1 MPDAAGRR
9 QFDVG
14 GKKTAE
20 AVHQE
25 IAREVDQLLS
35 VVFAGLRRTGHLD
48 LEAIETATRAAMHR
62 AGAGA
67 LNHLLK
73 ESGPVPA
80 KVACACGQAARYRE
94 RRSRNLL
101 TAVGPVRF
109 ERAYYCCS
117 SCSRGQS
124 PRDRELDILG
134 TGYSPGVRRMMAVVG
149 SDASF
154 DQGREQMALLA
165 GLEVTRKAVERHA
178 EAIGGDIARHEQTD
192 IQRAVQLD
200 LPDVAGSQIP
210 VLYIEMDG
218 TGVPVTAVET
228 QHRKGRNGDEP
239 AHTREVKLGCVF
251 TQTTTDQQGRPM
263 RDESSTTYS
272 GAIETA
278 EQFGRRIYSQAWR
291 RGWSRASKKVIIAD
305 GAVWIWNIADREFPG
320 AIQIVDLYHAREHL
334 WVLAGKLFSTDERR
348 RKRWATGLQKK
359 LDTGKIE
366 SLVRQLRSCPASSSD
381 ATELLRVE
389 ADYFERNRER
399 MRYPAFLR
407 QKLFVGSGVIEAG
420 CRTVVAKRLKQ
431 SGMFWT
437 VRGANAIIALR
448 CCRLNREFEDYWAL
462 RTRAA

>member
-1 MPDAAGRR
+1 
-9 QFDVG
+9 
-14 GKKTAE
+14 
-20 AVHQE
+20 
-25 IAREVDQLLS
+25 
-35 VVFAGLRRTGHLD
+35 LRRTGRLD
-48 LEAIETATRAAMHR
+48 LEAIETATRAAMHK

-80 KVACACGQAARYRE
+80 KVACQCGQTARYRE

-109 ERAYYCCS
+109 ERAYYCCP
-117 SCSRGQS
+117 SCHCGQS
-124 PRDRELDILG
+124 PRDRELDILD
-134 TGYSPGVRRMMAVVG
+134 TEYSPGVRRMMAVVG

-154 DQGREQMALLA
+154 DQGREQLELLA

-178 EAIGGDIARHEQTD
+178 EAIGSDIARREQTE

-200 LPDVAGSQIP
+200 LPEIAGSQIP
-210 VLYIEMDG
+210 VLYLEMDG
-218 TGVPVTAVET
+218 TGVPVTAAET
-228 QHRKGRNGDEP
+228 EGRKGKNGDEP

-251 TQTTTDQQGRPM
+251 TQTTTDPEGRPV
-263 RDESSTTYS
+263 RDESSTTYA

-278 EQFGRRIYSQAWR
+278 EEFGRRMYSEAWQ
-291 RGWSRASKKVIIAD
+291 RGWSRAGKKVIIAD

-334 WVLAGKLFSTDERR
+334 WVLAGKLFSTDDCQ
-348 RKRWATGLQKK
+348 RKRWATGLQKT
-359 LDTGKIE
+359 LDAGKIE
-366 SLVRQLRSCPASSSD
+366 SLVGQLRSFRASSTD
-381 ATELLRVE
+381 AAELLRLE

-399 MRYPAFLR
+399 MRYPDFHR
-407 QKLFVGSGVIEAG
+407 QKLFVGSGVIEAA
-420 CRTVVAKRLKQ
+420 CRTVIAKRLKQ

-448 CCRLNREFEDYWAL
+448 CCRLNREFEDYWGS
-462 RTRAA
+462 RVRAA